1 MKGVL
6 RAATPPL
13 VVLLVFLAAWEGLV
27 LALDVAPYLLP
38 APSAIGQALFEHSG
52 ELAKGTALTGL
63 ASILGFA
70 SSLLLGA
77 LIAFAFSQSRLVQR
91 SFYPYAIFLQTVP
104 ILAIAPLIVIW
115 VGTGLLSVVLVAV
128 IISLFPIITSGTTGL
143 TRVDPGQLELFAIHN
158 ASRWQELV
166 ALRLPGSIP
175 YFLAGAKVASGLAV
189 IGAVVGEF
197 FAGSDEYRGLGTIII
212 VTSGRLETAH
222 LFAAVVASTLLG
234 LALFGAVS
242 LVGDAILKRWRGRET
257 ETE

>member
-1 MKGVL
+1 MKRML
-6 RAATPPL
+6 HAAVPPL
-13 VVLLVFLAAWEGLV
+13 VVLFVVLATWEALVR
-27 LALDVAPYLLP
+27 ALDVAPYLLP
-38 APSAIGQALFEHSG
+38 APSAIGEALLEHSA

-63 ASILGFA
+63 ASVLGFA

-115 VGTGLLSVVLVAV
+115 VGTGLGSVVLVAV
-128 IISLFPIITSGTTGL
+128 IISLFPIITNGTTGL
-143 TRVDPGQLELFAIHN
+143 TRVDPGLLELFAIHN

-166 ALRLPGSIP
+166 ALRLPGSVP

-212 VTSGRLETAH
+212 VTAGRLETAH
-222 LFAAVVASTLLG
+222 LFAAVVASTVLG

-242 LVGDAILKRWRGRET
+242 LTGDAVLRRWRGRET